1 MSSPSDDSRLPKKQR
16 LRDEAPPDAFDPPF
30 LRDSASMDCDN
41 HDPILPS
48 ISYKDKLTG
57 GSDSTKDD
65 DLLSLDDDDIDLL
78 EEDIETGVADGIP
91 FIIFS
96 DRVQE
101 LAIKSMDFT
110 LDLKEHP
117 CRIMAWVR
125 LPGLPITWYK
135 RSLIEAIGARIG
147 TVVKIDYQTDYG
159 RRGKFACMV
168 VNINLGKPLVSK
180 IAINGEIQCVE
191 YESLPMVCF
200 KCGLYGHVS
209 DLCSQ
214 VADSEVVDAAHA
226 CPKGPI
232 KVVPEE
238 AYGPCMLVEQ
248 KQRRPPKNVRPA
260 TPPSRSVPPQES

>member
-48 ISYKDKLTG
+48 ISYKD
-57 GSDSTKDD
+57 
-65 DLLSLDDDDIDLL
+65 
-78 EEDIETGVADGIP
+78 
-91 FIIFS
+91 
-96 DRVQE
+96 
-101 LAIKSMDFT
+101 
-110 LDLKEHP
+110 
-117 CRIMAWVR
+117 
-125 LPGLPITWYK
+125 
-135 RSLIEAIGARIG
+135 
-147 TVVKIDYQTDYG
+147 
-159 RRGKFACMV
+159 
-168 VNINLGKPLVSK
+168 N
-180 IAINGEIQCVE
+180 
-191 YESLPMVCF
+191 
-200 KCGLYGHVS
+200 
-209 DLCSQ
+209 Q